1 MLDEKGQKRRKNKG
15 NRLKKSKKPPRNWK
29 GIFHRG
35 LRLVLFSGSAVLIIS
50 GGFLALRIL
59 LESGYF
65 GVEQIRITNLK
76 RLSSEEIVAESD
88 IRGGDNIFKLD
99 LEMIGKKIEENPWVA
114 RADIER
120 IFPREVVIKITER
133 EERAIINLNYL
144 YYVDSKGEIFKQLSS
159 QDRLDYPVITG
170 LDRDYFLSKPK
181 KAEALLTKAIGL
193 LDLLSANTI
202 FTIDH
207 ISEIHID
214 LKDGFILTTNQAGI
228 PVMLGHGQFKQK
240 LARLEKIYH
249 NIQPDLASLKGIDL
263 NVADRVIVK
272 MNRKVAYAKS

>member
-1 MLDEKGQKRRKNKG
+1 MRDVKVQNRRKIKG
-15 NRLKKSKKPPRNWK
+15 NRLKKGKTPRNWK

-35 LRLVLFSGSAVLIIS
+35 LRLVLFSGSALLIIS
-50 GGFLALRIL
+50 GSFLAVRMLF
-59 LESGYF
+59 ESGYF
-65 GVEQIRITNLK
+65 GVERIRIMNLK
-76 RLSSEEIVAESD
+76 RLNSEEIVAESD

-114 RADIER
+114 RAEIER
-120 IFPREVVIKITER
+120 IFPREVVIRVTER

-144 YYVDSKGEIFKQLSS
+144 YYVDGKGEIFKQLSA

-170 LDRDYFLSKPK
+170 LDRDYFLNHPE
-181 KAEALLTKAIGL
+181 KAEALLAKAIGL
-193 LDLLSANTI
+193 LDLLSINTI
-202 FTIDH
+202 FTVDD

-214 LKDGFILTTNQAGI
+214 IKEGFVLTTNQAGV
-228 PVMLGHGQFKQK
+228 PVRLGHEQFGRK

-249 NIQPDLASLKGIDL
+249 EIQPKLASLKGIDL

-272 MNRKVAYAKS
+272 MNRKITYVKS